1 MAFTKTMDLYRMVNS
16 AKPKKGGLR
25 EVKVHGMTVSQGDGG
40 IFEKAADKFQDIKS
54 LEGTLF

>member
-1 MAFTKTMDLYRMVNS
+1 MDLYRMVNS